1 MELGRDQLFWVGVS
15 VSPCQMTCCS
25 HPSKTSCHSQTEL
38 TKQSRA
44 VPPTHC
50 TDLPKGNIRGQKNS
64 DVWGQGIYQKIVKR
78 CAKNAFFPLWVQN
91 KFICVTN
98 TAFLFFYSAVIGGFF
113 RKSFSAVHQELAWEQ
128 EFVPIPCNQCWLV
141 MPAACERKSAFS
153 GHGNSSDSMRAGGVW
168 RKTGPTWQS
177 SQELPPQRTPGGGL
191 SMQSLCWV
199 GGNKTLSPAPCES
212 PAYTGGRTASGRI
225 IGMNT
230 TAVHCEAVGEH
241 IRNLTW
247 H

>member
-15 VSPCQMTCCS
+15 VSPCQMTGCS

-44 VPPTHC
+44 VPPTYC

-98 TAFLFFYSAVIGGFF
+98 TAFFFFYSAVIGGFF

-153 GHGNSSDSMRAGGVW
+153 GHGNSSDSMRAGG
-168 RKTGPTWQS
+168 
-177 SQELPPQRTPGGGL
+177 GGD
-191 SMQSLCWV
+191 SRHSAQSLSCQLKVSSSIWKITAE
-199 GGNKTLSPAPCES
+199 NFLQRAKNNNSLENHPCS
-212 PAYTGGRTASGRI
+212 
-225 IGMNT
+225 
-230 TAVHCEAVGEH
+230 
-241 IRNLTW
+241 LLF
-247 H
+247 

>member
-113 RKSFSAVHQELAWEQ
+113 RKSFPAVHQELAWEQ

-153 GHGNSSDSMRAGGVW
+153 GHGNSSDSMRAGG
-168 RKTGPTWQS
+168 
-177 SQELPPQRTPGGGL
+177 GGD
-191 SMQSLCWV
+191 SRHPAQSLSCQLKVSSSIWKIIAE
-199 GGNKTLSPAPCES
+199 NFLQRAKNNNSLENHPCS
-212 PAYTGGRTASGRI
+212 
-225 IGMNT
+225 
-230 TAVHCEAVGEH
+230 
-241 IRNLTW
+241 LLF
-247 H
+247 